1 MKIGLLHPGEMGVSV
16 GAAALT
22 CGHEVHWVSAGRSA
36 ATLTRAHGAGF
47 VTCESLGALLD
58 SVNAV
63 ISVCPPH
70 GALTLARDVVAAG
83 FKGIFLDANAVSPET
98 ARRLHHIVGG
108 NFVDG
113 GIIGPPVAADGATRL
128 YLSGERAAQV
138 VEWFNGSSL
147 DARNVAG
154 PPGAASA
161 LKMCYAAYTKGSSA
175 LLLAIRALAA
185 AEGVAGALLAEWGIS
200 QVDLEARS
208 THAAR
213 GTAPKAWRFVGE
225 MEEIA
230 RTFEARNLP
239 SGFHQ
244 AAAEIYRRM
253 SDLKETAEPSLE
265 DVLTALNSAGGKEA
279 S

>member
-1 MKIGLLHPGEMGVSV
+1 
-16 GAAALT
+16 
-22 CGHEVHWVSAGRSA
+22 
-36 ATLTRAHGAGF
+36 
-47 VTCESLGALLD
+47 
-58 SVNAV
+58 
-63 ISVCPPH
+63 
-70 GALTLARDVVAAG
+70 
-83 FKGIFLDANAVSPET
+83 
-98 ARRLHHIVGG
+98 
-108 NFVDG
+108 
-113 GIIGPPVAADGATRL
+113 
-128 YLSGERAAQV
+128 
-138 VEWFNGSSL
+138 
-147 DARNVAG
+147 
-154 PPGAASA
+154 
-161 LKMCYAAYTKGSSA
+161 MCYAAYTKGSSA

-200 QVDLEARS
+200 QADLEARY